1 MPDSR
6 ITPSRL
12 RLPSVGP
19 LANYNGLTLTFAE
32 LSQMVRVAFRL
43 GSLVL
48 LASVLAGL
56 WLVKDRDIE
65 WLLAYLMFSLPA
77 ILIIYAWSGQGLRGV
92 PLLPVIALQQ
102 MVVFTA
108 PILAETSA
116 TALVSNSLMLKSG
129 VVMLVFFI
137 CLYLGWAMAFNPRAH
152 ERGSRWNLG
161 IAEGRYSSDRM
172 LALSVLLLT
181 VTAVFQISLRTGFL
195 YDIMPSSLVF
205 ATPILRSVTNA
216 AGVLGGL
223 MGAMMIG
230 RGATMIQAL
239 LYWGL
244 VLCCG
249 VLLTADVLLSGVS
262 GLVIAVALG
271 LFFSRGRVP
280 WKFLVLTFL
289 ILGFFNQGKF
299 AMRAK
304 YWGENGQTR
313 SQSITQ
319 LPAFFTEWAEVSS
332 WYLFSPEQRSTWG
345 TKLDR
350 GQAITD
356 RINNLQ
362 NVTFALNAIE
372 RGNHRLLLGE
382 TYSLIPKL
390 LVPRFL
396 WPNKPRAH
404 EGQILLNLHFG
415 RQESLKATTQTYI
428 AWGLVAESVGNFGWF
443 FGPLLLGLV
452 MGWVVGRIESW
463 SLRLRLFSVDGI
475 LVKVIMM
482 SLALSYEMVASVLVT
497 SLFQALVSSSAGG
510 FFLYHWFGA
519 GRQTAAT
526 NSSSMAPVRGSKVN
540 RYAPK

>member
-1 MPDSR
+1 
-6 ITPSRL
+6 
-12 RLPSVGP
+12 
-19 LANYNGLTLTFAE
+19 
-32 LSQMVRVAFRL
+32 
-43 GSLVL
+43 
-48 LASVLAGL
+48 
-56 WLVKDRDIE
+56 
-65 WLLAYLMFSLPA
+65 
-77 ILIIYAWSGQGLRGV
+77 
-92 PLLPVIALQQ
+92 
-102 MVVFTA
+102 
-108 PILAETSA
+108 
-116 TALVSNSLMLKSG
+116 
-129 VVMLVFFI
+129 
-137 CLYLGWAMAFNPRAH
+137 MAFNPRAH

-345 TKLDR
+345 TKTDR

-396 WPNKPRAH
+396 WPSKPRAH

-415 RQESLKATTQTYI
+415 RQESLKATTETYI

-482 SLALSYEMVASVLVT
+482 SLSLSYEMVASVLVT
-497 SLFQALVSSSAGG
+497 SLFQALISSSAGG

-526 NSSSMAPVRGSKVN
+526 NPSSMAPVRGSKLN
-540 RYAPK
+540 RYAP